1 MCGIAGFVGDFAPS
15 LLERMNSIQA
25 HRGPDG
31 SGVFYDP
38 AAGVGLAHRRLAI
51 IDLSES
57 GSQPM
62 WDETKGLCIV
72 FNGEIFNFREL
83 RQDLERDGFRFRS
96 TSDTEVILQLFRR
109 DGEAML
115 PKLNGQFTF
124 ALWDAR
130 EQRMFIARDG
140 MGVKPLYYTITH
152 AGFLFASELKALLCE
167 ESVDRSL
174 DMEAI
179 HYHLTYLWCPAPHT
193 MLQSVRKLR
202 PGHAM
207 VIKAGVIEREWRF
220 YTLPYDQPIASIA
233 PKKPRFR
240 CERQLRLQ

>member
-38 AAGVGLAHRRLAI
+38 VAGVGLAHRRLAI

-57 GSQPM
+57 GRQPM
-62 WDETKGLCIV
+62 WDETKRLCIV

-83 RQDLERDGFRFRS
+83 RRDLERDGFRFRS

-109 DGEAML
+109 DGAGML

-124 ALWDAR
+124 ALWDAQQ
-130 EQRMFIARDG
+130 QRMLIARDG
-140 MGVKPLYYTITH
+140 MGVKPLYYTINH
-152 AGFLFASELKALLCE
+152 AGLLFASEMKALLCE

-202 PGHAM
+202 PGHAIS
-207 VIKAGVIEREWRF
+207 IKGGVIE
-220 YTLPYDQPIASIA
+220 
-233 PKKPRFR
+233 
-240 CERQLRLQ
+240 